1 MTVWTEKYRPKILKE
16 VVGQETNITRLQNMV
31 DKKSLTHC
39 IFAGPAGTG
48 KTTSALAIA
57 HELYGDNWK
66 NNFLELNSSDERGI
80 DTIRTKVKD
89 FARTVPLGDHSFK
102 IIYLDEADSLTKDA
116 QHALR
121 RTMEK
126 YSDNARFILA
136 CNWFSKLIPP
146 IQSRAA
152 IFRFSPVPLV
162 QMKENLK
169 KIAFS
174 EKVSV
179 DDKALETIVYLAEGD
194 LRKAINTLQTASLH
208 ATTSITEKTIH
219 EVTSTAD
226 PAQVKNM
233 IQFSLEGKFEDAR
246 NILLNLIVEQGLS
259 GEDIIKEV
267 HKQIF
272 NLNIENNKKIN
283 MLAKVGDY
291 EFRLSEGSN
300 PLVQLEAML
309 AQFGLARVA

>member
-1 MTVWTEKYRPKILKE
+1 MTVWTEIYRPKLLKD
-16 VVGQETNITRLQNMV
+16 VIGQEMNITRLQNMV
-31 DKKSLTHC
+31 DKKTLTHC

-48 KTTSALAIA
+48 KTTSSLCIA
-57 HELYGDNWK
+57 YELYGDSWK
-66 NNFLELNSSDERGI
+66 NNFLELNASDERGI

-89 FARTVPLGDHSFK
+89 FARTVPIGDHSFK

-152 IFRFSPVPLV
+152 IFRFSPLAADKIKG
-162 QMKENLK
+162 QLQNIASKEGIEL
-169 KIAFS
+169 
-174 EKVSV
+174 E
-179 DDKALETIVYLAEGD
+179 DKALDTIVYLAEGD
-194 LRKAINTLQTASLH
+194 LRKSINTLQTASLH
-208 ATTSITEKTIH
+208 SKKITEKTIL
-219 EVTSTAD
+219 EVTSSAN
-226 PAQVKNM
+226 PEQVREM
-233 IQFSLEGKFEDAR
+233 IDYSLKGDFESSR
-246 NILLNLIVEQGLS
+246 KLLLSLIVEQGLS

-272 NLNIENNKKIN
+272 NLNIENKKKIN

-291 EFRLSEGSN
+291 EFRLTEGAN

-309 AQFGLARVA
+309 AQFMLA

>member
-1 MTVWTEKYRPKILKE
+1 
-16 VVGQETNITRLQNMV
+16 MV
-31 DKKSLTHC
+31 DKKTLTHC

-48 KTTSALAIA
+48 KTTSALCIA
-57 HELYGDNWK
+57 RGLYGDNWK
-66 NNFLELNSSDERGI
+66 NNFLELNASDERGI

-89 FARTVPLGDHSFK
+89 FARTVPIGDHEFK
-102 IIYLDEADSLTKDA
+102 VIYLDEADSLTKDA

-126 YSDNARFILA
+126 YSDNARFVLA

-152 IFRFSPVPLV
+152 IFRFSPLAADKI
-162 QMKENLK
+162 KEHLK
-169 KIAFS
+169 TIASKEKI
-174 EKVSV
+174 EI
-179 DDKALETIVYLAEGD
+179 DDKALDMIVYLAEGD
-194 LRKAINTLQTASLH
+194 LRKSINTLQTASLH
-208 ATTSITEKTIH
+208 SKKITEKTIL
-219 EVTSTAD
+219 EVTSSAN
-226 PAQVKNM
+226 PEQVKEM
-233 IQFSLEGKFEDAR
+233 IEYSLKGDFENSR
-246 NILLNLIVEQGLS
+246 KTLLNLIVDQGLS

-272 NLNIENNKKIN
+272 NLNIENKKKIN

-291 EFRLSEGSN
+291 EFRLTEGAN

-309 AQFGLARVA
+309 AQFMLA